1 MCFRLVKAPKSGDP
15 LTLSCDEPLH
25 TLEPPPLPKIYST
38 FSELDAA
45 SQEYVTYERWLMKS

>member
-1 MCFRLVKAPKSGDP
+1 MCFRLVKGQAGT

-25 TLEPPPLPKIYST
+25 TFDPPPLPKIYST